1 MIGELSVVTAPSGEP
16 VTLTEAK
23 AHLRAGDD
31 EDTLIY
37 GLIATAREVCEPK
50 AGRAFLTQTLKMVY
64 PCWPTGQRPYFE
76 LLRGPIQSISSVKYY
91 DTSNTLQTMPATDY
105 FADLTVA
112 PARIWLGDGKMWPS
126 ASLRLGAAVEV
137 TYVAGYS
144 AASAVPRSSAC
155 RPPTIPTTPCASADA
170 DCISSTISPAG
181 LRSDAACSGA
191 QPRRPF
197 ARRLSC
203 PQKPQDRTRMAKHCS
218 ISRITGR

>member
-144 AASAVPRSSAC
+144 AASAVPRRYKQAMLLLVGHWYEN
-155 RPPTIPTTPCASADA
+155 REAVVV
-170 DCISSTISPAG
+170 SP
-181 LRSDAACSGA
+181 GA
-191 QPRRPF
+191 TSVQLPF
-197 ARRLSC
+197 AIESLLTS
-203 PQKPQDRTRMAKHCS
+203 
-218 ISRITGR
+218 GRGSWL